1 LLWLFALAPS
11 AAQADAAAGR
21 AAFEKGDYKAAMT
34 EWQSAADHNDPE
46 AEFGLGS
53 LYELGAGDLKQD
65 YKKADYWYN
74 RSSEHGN
81 VEAQYRLALIWAAGG
96 DDLPADLTNAYRWVL
111 LAGESKGVWGTLA
124 TDLKTQLDKVTS
136 AAQRAEAERD
146 AAAWK
151 QARAAPKEEP
161 AVSSAPAPAP
171 VPANK
176 TGSTGCPGWPFPTL
190 PCTEQFPPLPG
201 AQAQPRQPAAPQAV
215 GKKPLEQLDDAMTRV
230 DCASLRSRPLAQGS
244 VSISGTVPDAAQKT
258 KLVQLAA
265 RLFPNGQPDVAVEI
279 VPPPLCRSLAELHA
293 MHAVGLIAEGE
304 IGLRLEGGSAQLR
317 EGDPIKLEVR
327 APAFPVNLRI
337 DYFSLDGQVLHLRP
351 QSGEPPP
358 KLAAGSS
365 RLFGNP
371 AMGEVWSAGGA
382 PFGTEVITVIATP
395 APLELG
401 EARPT
406 VELAADY
413 LRDLKLALGHAE
425 NLSTTPNLVGIL
437 LVKTGPRKS
446 S

>member
-1 LLWLFALAPS
+1 MASRIIGGTEMRRSARPRRGFSWPARWLAALLWLFALAPS

-81 VEAQYRLALIWAAGG
+81 VEAQYRLALIWAVGC

-111 LAGESKGVWGTLA
+111 LAADSKGVWGTLA
-124 TDLKTQLDKVTS
+124 TDLKTQLQGLTS
-136 AAQRAEAERD
+136 AAQRAEGERR

-151 QARAAPKEEP
+151 QARAAPIEEP
-161 AVSSAPAPAP
+161 ALSSAPAPPP

-176 TGSTGCPGWPFPTL
+176 TVSTGCPGWPFPTL
-190 PCTEQFPPLPG
+190 PCTEQFPSLPG
-201 AQAQPRQPAAPQAV
+201 AQAQPRQPAAPQPV
-215 GKKPLEQLDDAMTRV
+215 GRTPLRAARRRDGADRLRVVAKPAIGAGLCQYFR
-230 DCASLRSRPLAQGS
+230 
-244 VSISGTVPDAAQKT
+244 TVPDAAQKA

-293 MHAVGLIAEGE
+293 MRAVGLIAEGG

-337 DYFSLDGQVLHLRP
+337 DYFSLDGQC
-351 QSGEPPP
+351 S
-358 KLAAGSS
+358 
-365 RLFGNP
+365 
-371 AMGEVWSAGGA
+371 
-382 PFGTEVITVIATP
+382 I
-395 APLELG
+395 
-401 EARPT
+401 
-406 VELAADY
+406 
-413 LRDLKLALGHAE
+413 
-425 NLSTTPNLVGIL
+425 
-437 LVKTGPRKS
+437 
-446 S
+446 